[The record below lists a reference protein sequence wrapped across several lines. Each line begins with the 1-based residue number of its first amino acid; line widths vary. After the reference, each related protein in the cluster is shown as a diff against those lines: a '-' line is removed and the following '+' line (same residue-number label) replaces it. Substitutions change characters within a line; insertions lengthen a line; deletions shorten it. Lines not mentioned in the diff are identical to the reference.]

1 MISQLLKE
9 SMPTYDIFLPITK
22 KKYKFRPMTVKEEKI
37 LLLAQQSRSVKEMGN
52 SLIQILKNCFY
63 DLDNSENL
71 PIADAEKAFLA
82 LRSKSVGEEANFIIR
97 CPETGE
103 IVNFKLN
110 LEDFSL
116 EHANESV
123 NKIKLTDDMI
133 SVMEHPTL
141 KYLCEDDDGD
151 EIKKLFKNCFVEL
164 QTKENT
170 IAREEIS
177 DQDLEE
183 FYDNMTV
190 SQQEK
195 FSKYIE
201 SIPRIK
207 KTLNYT
213 TKDGITRKIDIFGID
228 SFFVFA
234 SAT

>member
-1 MISQLLKE
+1 MIAQLLKE
-9 SMPTYDIFLPITK
+9 SMPTYDVFLPVSK

-52 SLIQILKNCFY
+52 SLIQILKNCFHG
-63 DLDNSENL
+63 LENPENL

-82 LRSKSVGEEANFIIR
+82 LRSKSVGEEVNFMLK

-103 IVNFKLN
+103 ILNFKLN

-116 EHANESV
+116 EHTNESV
-123 NKIKLTDDMI
+123 NKIKLTDDII
-133 SVMEHPTL
+133 SIMEYPTL
-141 KYLCEDDDGD
+141 KYLCEDDNED

-164 QTKENT
+164 QTPENT
-170 IAREEIS
+170 INREEIS
-177 DQDLEE
+177 DKDLEE

-213 TKDGITRKIDIFGID
+213 TKDGIDRTIDIFGID